1 MQKKL
6 PMDTPIYIFGEVLF
20 DHFPDG
26 SRILGGAPFNVA
38 WHLQAFGLSPQLI
51 SRIGDDAE
59 GQVIKDLMA
68 DWGMSQV
75 ALQSDSQHPTG
86 RVKIEFQD
94 GEPCY
99 EIIVDSAYDFID
111 AELIPEISTQVTQDI
126 IQQTTQE
133 TTQSFLYHGSLAL
146 RNPIALK
153 TLNVLKA
160 RHQGNIFM
168 DVNLRSPWWNRDTLF
183 PLLHDATWVKLNED
197 ELSELGSKAPS
208 LELAIQQFC
217 EKFGLEGII
226 VTLGEKGAIV
236 YSNQEFISVQP
247 KVKAQVIDTVGAGD
261 AFASVFLLGLSQQWP
276 IATTL
281 ERAQE
286 FAAELVTRRGATI
299 ADAEFYRAFSQ
310 DWN

>member
-1 MQKKL
+1 
-6 PMDTPIYIFGEVLF
+6 MDTLIYIFGEVLF

-51 SRIGDDAE
+51 SRVGYDVD
-59 GQVIKDLMA
+59 GQIIKDLMT

-75 ALQSDSQHPTG
+75 GLQSDSQHPTG
-86 RVKIEFQD
+86 QVKIKFQD

-111 AELIPEISTQVTQDI
+111 AELIPEIGTQDI
-126 IQQTTQE
+126 TQE
-133 TTQSFLYHGSLAL
+133 SAQSILYHGSLAL

-153 TLNVLKA
+153 ALNVLKS

-168 DVNLRSPWWNRDTLF
+168 DVNLRAPWWNRDTLF

-197 ELSELGSKAPS
+197 ELSELGSEASS
-208 LELAIQQFC
+208 LELAIQQFGD
-217 EKFGLEGII
+217 KFDLEGII
-226 VTLGEKGAIV
+226 ITLGERGAIV
-236 YSNQEFISVQP
+236 YSNQEFISVHP
-247 KVKAQVIDTVGAGD
+247 NVKAQVVDTVGAGD

-276 IATTL
+276 IAITL
-281 ERAQE
+281 ERAQA